1 VKLHCYFSVLIVAFA
16 ASAASAQV
24 YKWVDE
30 NGKTHYG
37 QKPPEGKQSR
47 QVELQTPSEETL
59 QAAQE
64 RLKKIQHDILN
75 RNAEPKSLL
84 PAAAVP
90 PQIIDRCDGLRRQ
103 LAAFDF
109 ERGTD
114 TKLAAISPGLIKEAK
129 ARVAKEI
136 EQTCKSPE
144 ISGANASVELNPKKC
159 NDALAALLAIE
170 NPQSGAR
177 ARARAACQEK

>member
-1 VKLHCYFSVLIVAFA
+1 MLIVAFA
-16 ASAASAQV
+16 VSAASAQV
-24 YKWVDE
+24 YKWIDE

-59 QAAQE
+59 QAARE
-64 RLKKIQHDILN
+64 RLKKIQYDILN
-75 RNAEPKSLL
+75 RNAEPKSVA

-90 PQIIDRCDGLRRQ
+90 SQNMDRCDGLRRQ

-144 ISGANASVELNPKKC
+144 ISVANASTELNPKKC
-159 NDALAALLAIE
+159 NDALAALLAIG
-170 NPQSGAR
+170 NPQSGATPAHRDATR
-177 ARARAACQEK
+177 ARARAVCQEK